1 MGLKLPARYLLL
13 CGFLTLSFWVL
24 FNVMS
29 FMYIETDPRYIEL
42 ERVHNRH
49 LQDDGLSDDSATQLG
64 LGDKKKDK
72 NVLGI
77 IQNNEDERIRDE
89 GYKNHAFNELISN
102 RLGIYREIQDTR
114 DARCQRRT
122 YPSLLPSASVIICF
136 HNEAWSTLLRTVHS
150 ILNRSAKNLIHEIIL
165 VDDYSTLKELKGKL
179 QNYVASLDKVKL
191 VRTQQREGLIRGRML
206 GAKHATGEILVFL
219 DSHCEVNK
227 EWLPPLLERISKNR
241 TTVVCPVIDIINA
254 DTFEY
259 QSSPLVRGGFNWGL
273 HFSWEPVPNY
283 VLAKNNDLSQP
294 IRSPTMAGG
303 LFAINR
309 QYFNEIGQY
318 DAGMDIWGGENLEIS
333 FRIWMCGG
341 TLEIIPCSRVGHLFR
356 KWRPYGS
363 DSRGDTMLYNSMRL
377 AEVWLDDYKKYFYQI
392 RKDLTG
398 KSFGDV
404 SSRVELRKKLNCK
417 SFKWYM
423 ENVYPEQR
431 LPGEG
436 SISVHGALQLHSS
449 KKFPVIIKKGNLQNE
464 GSSLCLDT
472 PGLTTQKRAKVVLHE
487 CIRTNAKFWSFNE
500 DNELKIDSKLC
511 LEAANKSEQPVVMKC
526 RGGGT
531 QDWHYDKKS
540 LQLYHTASGLCME
553 GTGTSSVIM
562 AMCNSQDTQKWQF
575 VFS

>member
-49 LQDDGLSDDSATQLG
+49 LQDDGPSDDFETQLG
-64 LGDKKKDK
+64 LGNKKKDK

-114 DARCQRRT
+114 DAR
-122 YPSLLPSASVIICF
+122 
-136 HNEAWSTLLRTVHS
+136 TVHS
-150 ILNRSAKNLIHEIIL
+150 VLNRSAKNLIHEIIL

-179 QNYVASLDKVKL
+179 QNYVDASLDKVKL

-241 TTVVCPVIDIINA
+241 TTVVCPVIDMISA

-259 QSSPLVRGGFNWGL
+259 QSSP
-273 HFSWEPVPNY
+273 
-283 VLAKNNDLSQP
+283 
-294 IRSPTMAGG
+294 SPTMAGG
-303 LFAINR
+303 LFAITR

-363 DSRGDTMLYNSMRL
+363 DSKGDTMLYNSMRL

-392 RKDLTG
+392 RKDLIG

-436 SISVHGALQLHSS
+436 GISVHGALQLHSS
-449 KKFPVIIKKGNLQNE
+449 KKFPVIIKKGNVSESHHCNKL
-464 GSSLCLDT
+464 
-472 PGLTTQKRAKVVLHE
+472 KR
-487 CIRTNAKFWSFNE
+487 
-500 DNELKIDSKLC
+500 
-511 LEAANKSEQPVVMKC
+511 
-526 RGGGT
+526 
-531 QDWHYDKKS
+531 
-540 LQLYHTASGLCME
+540 LQLYKWE
-553 GTGTSSVIM
+553 VQQKPSS
-562 AMCNSQDTQKWQF
+562 K
-575 VFS
+575 